1 MIVKHAKHVQINTDI
16 LLGGSFRST
25 SVAQGIKSIVYETG
39 K

>member
-1 MIVKHAKHVQINTDI
+1 MIVKHAKHVQINADM

-25 SVAQGIKSIVYETG
+25 SVLQGITYFVYETG